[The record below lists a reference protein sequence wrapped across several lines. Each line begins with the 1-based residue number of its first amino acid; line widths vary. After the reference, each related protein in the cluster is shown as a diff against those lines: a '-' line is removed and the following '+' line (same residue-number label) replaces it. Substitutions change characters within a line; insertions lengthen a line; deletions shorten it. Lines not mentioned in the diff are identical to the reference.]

1 MIKFFRRIRQ
11 KLLEQGNLKVAT
23 DLEFENFIFNQ
34 IWFTQLKVNRGKELL
49 DLNNEVLDE
58 IERAK

>member
-49 DLNNEVLDE
+49 DLNNEILDE